1 MRQLTLRP
9 KAQADIEAIIDYL
22 LVERPPSA
30 KGFVNILQ
38 NTFDLLA
45 ENPKIGATRQY
56 SQKALSGMRMF
67 PIKQFSAYLI
77 FYLHDDQTLDV
88 VRVLHGSKEIS
99 ALFNE

>member
-9 KAQADIEAIIDYL
+9 KAQADIEAIVDYL

-30 KGFVNILQ
+30 KDFVSTLQ

-56 SQKALSGMRMF
+56 RQKTLSGMRMF
-67 PIKQFSAYLI
+67 PMKQFSAYLI
-77 FYLHDDQTLDV
+77 FYLHNDQTLDV
-88 VRVLHGSKEIS
+88 VRVLHGSKDIS
-99 ALFNE
+99 ALFS